1 MQIGSIPRP
10 YRWRVRHWGSFTL
23 QNETSATPAFVIVL
37 RNAAIL
43 RVERVG
49 DLPYLLCMKSGY
61 ILIACALSAASL
73 AQADDFVGTYGD
85 WHVQTYDEGGG
96 KVCLMWGQPT
106 KSQGNYTR
114 RGDVYTYV
122 TQRPSKKRLNEVSIS
137 IGYPFKK
144 ESALS
149 ISVGKSNFSMFT
161 DGDTAWNANRKDDVR
176 MVKAMRAGAT
186 MTASGVSGRGTKTRD
201 VFSLK
206 GFTKAYA
213 EMNKACGIK

>member
-1 MQIGSIPRP
+1 M
-10 YRWRVRHWGSFTL
+10 VCHCFWG
-23 QNETSATPAFVIVL
+23 FVTFFC
-37 RNAAIL
+37 NTAIDW
-43 RVERVG
+43 VERAG
-49 DLPYLLCMKSGY
+49 ALPYLTGMKYGF
-61 ILIACALSAASL
+61 IFIACALSAAGV
-73 AQADDFVGTYGD
+73 ARADDFVGTFGD
-85 WHVQTYDEGGG
+85 WHVQAYTDGGG

-106 KSQGNYTR
+106 KSQGKYTR

-144 ESALS
+144 DSALNVL
-149 ISVGKSNFSMFT
+149 IGRSNFSMIT
-161 DGDTAWNANRKDDVR
+161 DGDTAWNAKAKDDVP

-186 MTASGVSGRGTKTRD
+186 MIAKGVSGRGTKTKD

>member
-1 MQIGSIPRP
+1 MI
-10 YRWRVRHWGSFTL
+10 HWVECVG
-23 QNETSATPAFVIVL
+23 AF
-37 RNAAIL
+37 
-43 RVERVG
+43 
-49 DLPYLLCMKSGY
+49 PYLVGMKYGFTF
-61 ILIACALSAASL
+61 IACALL
-73 AQADDFVGTYGD
+73 ANGVARADDSVGTFGD

-144 ESALS
+144 ESAVS
-149 ISVGKSNFSMFT
+149 VSVGKSNFLMFT
-161 DGDTAWNANRKDDVR
+161 DVDTAWNAKPKDDVR

-213 EMNKACGIK
+213 EMNKACSIK

>member
-1 MQIGSIPRP
+1 
-10 YRWRVRHWGSFTL
+10 L
-23 QNETSATPAFVIVL
+23 
-37 RNAAIL
+37 
-43 RVERVG
+43 
-49 DLPYLLCMKSGY
+49 
-61 ILIACALSAASL
+61 AASV
-73 AQADDFVGTYGD
+73 AQADDFVGTFGD

-96 KVCLMWGQPT
+96 KACLMWGQPT

-149 ISVGKSNFSMFT
+149 ASVGKSNFSMFT
-161 DGDTAWNANRKDDVR
+161 DGDTAWNANRKDDAR

-186 MTASGVSGRGTKTRD
+186 MTASGVSRRGTKTRD

>member
-1 MQIGSIPRP
+1 LVPSRALIDGAC
-10 YRWRVRHWGSFTL
+10 HWDSFSL
-23 QNETSATPAFVIVL
+23 LNETSATAGFVIVL
-37 RNAAIL
+37 RNVAIQ
-43 RVERVG
+43 RVERAGV
-49 DLPYLLCMKSGY
+49 LPYLEGMKY
-61 ILIACALSAASL
+61 VFIFIACALSAAGV
-73 AQADDFVGTYGD
+73 ARADDFVGTFGD
-85 WHVQTYDEGGG
+85 WHVQAYIEGGG
-96 KVCLMWGQPT
+96 KVCLMWGSPT
-106 KSQGNYTR
+106 KSQGKYTR

-122 TQRPSKKRLNEVSIS
+122 TQRSSKKRLNEVSIS

-149 ISVGKSNFSMFT
+149 ILIGKSNFSMFT
-161 DGDTAWNANRKDDVR
+161 DGDTAWNAKRKDDVR

-186 MTASGVSGRGTKTRD
+186 MTARGVSQRGTKTKD

>member
-1 MQIGSIPRP
+1 MKYGFI
-10 YRWRVRHWGSFTL
+10 F
-23 QNETSATPAFVIVL
+23 IV
-37 RNAAIL
+37 
-43 RVERVG
+43 
-49 DLPYLLCMKSGY
+49 
-61 ILIACALSAASL
+61 CALL
-73 AQADDFVGTYGD
+73 AVSVAWADDFVGTFGD
-85 WHVQTYDEGGG
+85 WHVQTYDERSG
-96 KVCLMWGQPT
+96 KVCLMWSKPT

-144 ESALS
+144 GSALS
-149 ISVGKSNFSMFT
+149 VMAGKSKFSMFT
-161 DGDTAWNANRKDDVR
+161 DGDTAWNAKPKDDVQ
-176 MVKAMRAGAT
+176 MLKAMRAGAKL
-186 MTASGVSGRGTKTRD
+186 TASGVSGRGTKTRD